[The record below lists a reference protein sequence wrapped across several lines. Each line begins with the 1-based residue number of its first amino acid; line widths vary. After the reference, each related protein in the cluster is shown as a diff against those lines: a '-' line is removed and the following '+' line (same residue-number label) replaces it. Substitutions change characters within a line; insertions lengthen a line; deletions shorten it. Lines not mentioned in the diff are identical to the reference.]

1 MLEMECTNLTPS
13 VVLETSG
20 HVERFT
26 DFMTR
31 DAKTGECFRADKL
44 LEDAIDKFLEARPG
58 MAADE
63 VEKHRV
69 IQVCMKQRC
78 ICCFFDSLNVGEND
92 ELP

>member
-13 VVLETSG
+13 AVLETSG

-44 LEDAIDKFLEARPG
+44 LEDAIDKFLDTRPG
-58 MAADE
+58 LSAE
-63 VEKHRV
+63 EIEKHRI
-69 IQVCMKQRC
+69 IQVSGCRL
-78 ICCFFDSLNVGEND
+78 CFHLFVFIRGND
-92 ELP
+92 EIL